1 MHPDLFASFK
11 STDIGDHASSQGG
24 TVFARSPYTRISI
37 LRKTPTTMVVMPKI
51 AGTISLGEKV
61 NVVDDQHLNAIRFGG
76 AQDRATASQ
85 DRMQQQKSMNQ

>member
-1 MHPDLFASFK
+1 
-11 STDIGDHASSQGG
+11 
-24 TVFARSPYTRISI
+24 
-37 LRKTPTTMVVMPKI
+37 MPNI

-76 AQDRATASQ
+76 AQDRATVSQ